1 MLDIGPDPREVIGT
15 AGTRKRSGVVAVPA
29 GTRIRIYQRPGL
41 STKAELLRLRSQAG
55 PVLVD
60 VVETT
65 DENNAIITDLFDLA
79 PGNVGGV
86 ISQSGGPGLVQLS
99 ASTTVFAT
107 AREVDAVVAWQL
119 IDQAAQ
125 IASPPKSV
133 RIPSL
138 TEGGGGVPGPWTP
151 VGTGDAGR
159 PWVQCIVGGQ
169 GDTLPTV
176 GTGLDA
182 QLRTISGAPTIHT
195 DFPLIAGLN
204 RPFILPPTHELAV
217 RAPGT
222 VAQPGAVTMA
232 LFCSWGG
239 MR

>member
-15 AGTRKRSGVVAVPA
+15 AGSRKRSGVVTVPA

-41 STKAELLRLRSQAG
+41 STQSELLRLRSQGG
-55 PVLVD
+55 PVLID

-79 PGNVGGV
+79 PGDVGAV
-86 ISQSGGPGLVQLS
+86 IGRSGGPGLVQLS

-107 AREVDAVVAWQL
+107 AREVDAIVAWQL
-119 IDQAAQ
+119 IDQAPQ

-138 TEGGGGVPGPWTP
+138 TELGGGLPGPWTV
-151 VGTGDAGR
+151 VGTGDPGR

-169 GDTLPTV
+169 GNTLPTP

-182 QLRTISGAPTIHT
+182 QLRTISGAPTIHA
-195 DFPLIAGLN
+195 DFPLIAGIN
-204 RPFILPPTHELAV
+204 RPFILPATHELTV

-222 VAQPGAVTMA
+222 VAQPGAVQMA